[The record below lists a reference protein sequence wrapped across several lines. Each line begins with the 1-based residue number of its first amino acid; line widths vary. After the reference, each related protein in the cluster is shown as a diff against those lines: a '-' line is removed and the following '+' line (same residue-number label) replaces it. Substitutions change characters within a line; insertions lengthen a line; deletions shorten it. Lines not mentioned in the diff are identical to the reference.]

1 MNEISFKKAM
11 IVQPRPGLG
20 CERKGFIP
28 QYRKLT
34 GGYSHLATPWHKN
47 DLFYHADN
55 GDNDDFVKW
64 RNISN
69 RNIYPCPITK

>member
-1 MNEISFKKAM
+1 MNDISFKKVM
-11 IVQPRPGLG
+11 IIQPRPGL
-20 CERKGFIP
+20 EREEACIP
-28 QYRKLT
+28 QFHKLT
-34 GGYSHLATPWHKN
+34 GGYSHLATTWHKN

-69 RNIYPCPITK
+69 RNIYPCPTTK